1 MQKKFIAILTVLA
14 MFAVTIATVTFAAD
28 GSSGTD
34 WGRGVIRAK
43 GFAAGKSTTKTKSLQ
58 MAQAK
63 RAALM
68 DAQRNL
74 AATVEGVQVS
84 SESSMRDLELEY
96 DIVKTK
102 LDAIIKGMQEVSEKY
117 NDDGTCEVILEMP
130 LFGSSQSV
138 AAAAFLPYKDQVK
151 VPFPQPTTTVNANI
165 TVTQNGAVGG
175 ASATKYTG
183 LVVDCSGLNLN
194 PVMSP
199 VIKNDGGQSIYGH
212 RNLDYDKVIELG
224 MASYAESSSDSVSK
238 SRAGNNPLIVKAV
251 KVEGHNANPVVSVA
265 DADKILIANQSDQF
279 LDNCAVVF
287 VK

>member
-28 GSSGTD
+28 SSIGTD

-96 DIVKTK
+96 DVVKTK

-138 AAAAFLPYKDQVK
+138 AAAAFLP
-151 VPFPQPTTTVNANI
+151 F
-165 TVTQNGAVGG
+165 
-175 ASATKYTG
+175 
-183 LVVDCSGLNLN
+183 
-194 PVMSP
+194 
-199 VIKNDGGQSIYGH
+199 KNQ
-212 RNLDYDKVIELG
+212 E
-224 MASYAESSSDSVSK
+224 
-238 SRAGNNPLIVKAV
+238 
-251 KVEGHNANPVVSVA
+251 
-265 DADKILIANQSDQF
+265 KIP
-279 LDNCAVVF
+279 
-287 VK
+287 